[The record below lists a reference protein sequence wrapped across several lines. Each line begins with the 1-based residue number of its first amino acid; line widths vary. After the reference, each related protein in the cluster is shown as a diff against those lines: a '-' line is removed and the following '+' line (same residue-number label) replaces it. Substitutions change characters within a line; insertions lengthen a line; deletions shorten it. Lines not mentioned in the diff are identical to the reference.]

1 MAGWIGAG
9 IVVVV
14 VVAVAWTWIAKPGS
28 SSARAE
34 ITLGEAR
41 GGLALDVIEFTSSV
55 REATVVFDAPLPDG
69 PVGEVLRILMFEEAS
84 RVLHGKR
91 RRGLPLDGVETM
103 RVFGMRNGERVDVGT
118 VDVTDPEE
126 IPDLRDVAL
135 AHTTAKGDPF
145 RGLTQSEMDL
155 APKLKDRSADD
166 GIPPLGEMLRFSERV
181 DAELRLQG
189 IDPATVSIGAL
200 ARGLF
205 QIAGYH
211 IGDSG
216 DSSFVTFKDGVS
228 TYVAVVRHV
237 EGGHP
242 ELQSSEMTTFAIDFQ
257 RSGSDRGLLV
267 TDKYGPFD
275 IYAREKRANTLRY
288 VPRERLQAFVDSF
301 AFAADG

>member
-1 MAGWIGAG
+1 MAGWIVAG
-9 IVVVV
+9 IRAL
-14 VVAVAWTWIAKPGS
+14 VVAIAWTRPAKPGS
-28 SSARAE
+28 SSERADR
-34 ITLGEAR
+34 TLGGAR
-41 GGLALDVIEFTSSV
+41 GRLALDVIEFTSSV
-55 REATVVFDAPLPDG
+55 REAIVVFDAPVPDG
-69 PVGEVLRILMFEEAS
+69 PVANVLRDLMFEEAL
-84 RVLHGKR
+84 RVLHEKR
-91 RRGLPLDGVETM
+91 RNGLPLGGVETV
-103 RVFGMRNGERVDVGT
+103 RVFGICNGARVDVGA

-181 DAELRLQG
+181 DAGLRLQS

-200 ARGLF
+200 AQGLF
-205 QIAGYH
+205 QIGGYH
-211 IGDSG
+211 IRASG

-228 TYVAVVRHV
+228 TYVAVVRHI

-242 ELQSSEMTTFAIDFQ
+242 ELQSSEMMTFTIDFQ
-257 RSGSDRGLLV
+257 RSGSDRGLLI

-275 IYAREKRANTLRY
+275 IYAREKRAYTVRY
-288 VPRERLQAFVDSF
+288 IPRERLQAFVDSF